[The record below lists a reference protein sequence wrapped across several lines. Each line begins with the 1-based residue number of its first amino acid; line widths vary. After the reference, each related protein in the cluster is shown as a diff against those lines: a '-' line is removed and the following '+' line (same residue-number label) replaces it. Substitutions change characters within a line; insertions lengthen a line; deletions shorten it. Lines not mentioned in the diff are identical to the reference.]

1 MGSTAVL
8 MFCPSDFLPF
18 GCFFFFN
25 STIFQ
30 MMIVYCLANCTKCPR
45 S

>member
-1 MGSTAVL
+1 MGYTAVL
-8 MFCPSDFLPF
+8 MFYLLDVFFL
-18 GCFFFFN
+18 N